1 MRKIHTSCRGVMIAN
16 GCLTRDF
23 LSYLLCFMCI
33 FQTRS
38 WFKTGEW
45 VAPHSSRGHP
55 PPLPGRQRGVRGTQ
69 FLGCQFWVKKFGAS
83 QQKEARYAKIPP
95 PVGPT
100 RPSGGGGQQTHLPL
114 SPQGSKLKRKYLFSY
129 FTIGDNNQTT
139 ISCFTWSGVGKHR
152 ASFKDTKSCHQQV
165 KVHQREK
172 KIEH

>member
-69 FLGCQFWVKKFGAS
+69 FLACQFWVKKKVLALRSKKRPDMPKFHLRWDP
-83 QQKEARYAKIPP
+83 Q
-95 PVGPT
+95 GP
-100 RPSGGGGQQTHLPL
+100 RGGGV
-114 SPQGSKLKRKYLFSY
+114 SKLIYPYPPKGRNLKENTCFHISLSV
-129 FTIGDNNQTT
+129 TT
-139 ISCFTWSGVGKHR
+139 TRQPLV
-152 ASFKDTKSCHQQV
+152 ASLGAG
-165 KVHQREK
+165 
-172 KIEH
+172 